1 MRCEVSCVAS
11 PDCSQLRG
19 AWSGRSSL
27 GPVGA
32 GGLLFSPQPPG
43 RSETDGAKPDGSRV
57 CRFMVMEASAGWYK
71 VGYQNSRQKLRGRE
85 GLNGLRFYHIK
96 IGCTVKRQ

>member
-11 PDCSQLRG
+11 PGCSQLRG

-32 GGLLFSPQPPG
+32 GGLLFSLQPPG
-43 RSETDGAKPDGSRV
+43 RSETDGEKLDGSRA
-57 CRFMVMEASAGWYK
+57 CRRRFMAREAFAGWYK
-71 VGYQNSRQKLRGRE
+71 VGYQNSRKNLEAG
-85 GLNGLRFYHIK
+85 K
-96 IGCTVKRQ
+96 V